1 MGDEQIEN
9 GEMFN
14 QSKQDQNDVSGLD
27 NLISDL
33 LNEDHRLSLEQSPSK
48 GNHIYLQKFIL
59 YDRQAK

>member
-1 MGDEQIEN
+1 
-9 GEMFN
+9 MFN

-48 GNHIYLQKFIL
+48 GKDIYLQKFIQS
-59 YDRQAK
+59 YRQTK